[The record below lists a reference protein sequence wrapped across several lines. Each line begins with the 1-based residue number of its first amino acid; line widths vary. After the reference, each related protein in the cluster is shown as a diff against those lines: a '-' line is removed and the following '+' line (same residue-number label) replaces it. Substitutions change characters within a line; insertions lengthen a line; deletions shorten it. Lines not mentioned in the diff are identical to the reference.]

1 MANNV
6 FIFPLYPGH
15 ININTSLC
23 SYLHICITFNENTES
38 HYGVVREPE
47 FKTRRSAH
55 SQSQWCWIKVLY
67 CTITPALFNI
77 NHYDGQKVLS
87 HKGIIQKRWRNASK
101 AKKVANNNQEWARCW
116 SWDVEG
122 EKEHQQSTAELQ
134 QQQQH
139 NSREQVAKSHVYIMT
154 ARAPDVSAG
163 VRKTSNSNQDI
174 MVKVTTSVNIS
185 RAN

>member
-6 FIFPLYPGH
+6 CIFPPYPGH

-55 SQSQWCWIKVLY
+55 SQSQRCWIKVLY

-101 AKKVANNNQEWARCW
+101 AKKVANWPTTTKNGR
-116 SWDVEG
+116 DVEV
-122 EKEHQQSTAELQ
+122 EMLRVRKSINRALQSSTTNNNNTTAENKLQ
-134 QQQQH
+134 K
-139 NSREQVAKSHVYIMT
+139 AMFI
-154 ARAPDVSAG
+154 
-163 VRKTSNSNQDI
+163 
-174 MVKVTTSVNIS
+174 
-185 RAN
+185 

>member
-6 FIFPLYPGH
+6 FIFPPYPGH

-134 QQQQH
+134 QQLQH

-154 ARAPDVSAG
+154 AKHQMCLLVFAKQATAIR
-163 VRKTSNSNQDI
+163 TSW
-174 MVKVTTSVNIS
+174 S
-185 RAN
+185 RLPRV